1 MLFIRSASTD
11 LYQRA
16 IDQFMIDVE
25 FYFGEIGSYINDL
38 SNEERTLY
46 LCAFILFL
54 IYVIVARARR
64 KYNPGSLGRQFAGA
78 VLLIGVVLIGGG
90 ALIESGGGSYSGI
103 FRI

>member
-64 KYNPGSLGRQFAGA
+64 KYNPGSLGRQFATA
-78 VLLIGVVLIGGG
+78 VLLLCAVFL
-90 ALIESGGGSYSGI
+90 GGSILFSAEPGSLGGI
-103 FRI
+103 FAV